1 MKPPIYLLTDYRDHF
16 YSSVRYS
23 HASMKL
29 DMLSQY
35 FDELGYSVNIRQ
47 FTQIDLR
54 SENFNEAIILYQST
68 EDRNLEY
75 HDYIED
81 VLLALKLQGARLVP
95 EFHYFRSHHNKVFM
109 EILRD
114 IHNDPLV
121 KNIRTRTY
129 GTLEEYVKEGVD
141 DDELVVL
148 KPAQG
153 AKSSGVQL
161 LKNRSDRLKHA
172 KKISRTFNIVDI
184 AKEFVKSLI
193 RPYHI
198 KRSHHRRKFLAQTLV
213 PGLSEDYKI
222 VVYGSRYYVLKR
234 SVRAG
239 DFRASGSGLFDWI
252 ESPPPGLLDYAKK
265 VFEGFNVPFISIDVG
280 SDGNQFYL
288 FEFQFI
294 HFGNTTVEK
303 SSYYFA
309 MKDGQWK
316 LIKDTPN
323 LEKTFAESVHLYLE
337 QEKTTA

>member
-1 MKPPIYLLTDYRDHF
+1 MNPTIYLLTDYRDHF

-29 DMLSQY
+29 DMLSKY
-35 FDELGYSVNIRQ
+35 FEELGHPVIIKQ
-47 FTQIDLR
+47 FSQIDLR
-54 SENFNEAIILYQST
+54 TDNYSGAIILYQST

-114 IHNDPLV
+114 IHISPLV

-129 GTLEEYVKEGVD
+129 GTLEEYIREGLD

-161 LKNRSDRLKHA
+161 LKNRNDRFKHA
-172 KKISRTFNIVDI
+172 KTISRTFNIVDI
-184 AKEFVKSLI
+184 IKEFIKGII
-193 RPYHI
+193 RPYHT

-213 PGLSEDYKI
+213 PGLSKDYKI

-234 SVRAG
+234 GVRAG

-252 ESPPPGLLDYAKK
+252 ENPPEGLLDYAKSI
-265 VFEGFNVPFISIDVG
+265 FQGFNVPFISIDVG
-280 SDGNQFYL
+280 SDGKEFYL

-309 MKDGQWK
+309 MKNEQWE

-337 QEKTTA
+337 QDKVPA